1 MKLAEVNTQI
11 LTLGMLD
18 VFMYNTLP
26 QFLSNSLKNFN
37 YEHVFISR
45 AKNSVYL
52 DKLGSQKPAVLVL
65 HCFKTG
71 YIKSLAWKRDY

>member
-26 QFLSNSLKNFN
+26 QVLSNSLKDFS
-37 YEHVFISR
+37 Y
-45 AKNSVYL
+45 
-52 DKLGSQKPAVLVL
+52 
-65 HCFKTG
+65 
-71 YIKSLAWKRDY
+71 

>member
-26 QFLSNSLKNFN
+26 QFLLNSLKDFN
-37 YEHVFISR
+37 YWHVFISR
-45 AKNSVYL
+45 AENSVYL
-52 DKLGSQKPAVLVL
+52 DKLYSQKPAVRVL

-71 YIKSLAWKRDY
+71 YIKSLAWKRVY